1 MAERQDVERVA
12 QGIIEDATREFS
24 GIFLRLDFETP
35 RDDHEDACLWITP
48 GTDDREEINDIWG
61 FVIQMVQDAY
71 REDDIYLVA
80 RMRGVGT
87 IVRDR
92 SSDSD

>member
-12 QGIIEDATREFS
+12 QGITEEASREFPGMS
-24 GIFLRLDFETP
+24 LRLDFETP
-35 RDDHEDACLWITP
+35 RDDHEDAYLWITL

-61 FVIQMVQDAY
+61 FVIHMVQDAY
-71 REDDIYLVA
+71 KEHGIYLVA

-87 IVRDR
+87 IVRERR
-92 SSDSD
+92 SDAD

>member
-12 QGIIEDATREFS
+12 RGIIEDASREFPGVS
-24 GIFLRLDFETP
+24 LSLDFETP
-35 RDDHEDACLWITP
+35 RDDHEDAYLWITP

-61 FVIQMVQDAY
+61 FVIQMVQDAFQ
-71 REDDIYLVA
+71 EHDIYLVA
-80 RMRGVGT
+80 RMPGVGT

-92 SSDSD
+92 PSDAD

>member
-12 QGIIEDATREFS
+12 HGIIGDASREFPGVS
-24 GIFLRLDFETP
+24 LRLNFETP
-35 RDDHEDACLWITP
+35 RDDHEDAYLWITP

-71 REDDIYLVA
+71 QEHDIYLVA

-87 IVRDR
+87 IVRER
-92 SSDSD
+92 PSDAD

>member
-12 QGIIEDATREFS
+12 QGIIEGASREFPGVS
-24 GIFLRLDFETP
+24 LHLDFETP
-35 RDDHEDACLWITP
+35 RDDHEDAYLWITP

-61 FVIQMVQDAY
+61 FVIQLVQDAY
-71 REDDIYLVA
+71 QEHDIYLVA

-87 IVRDR
+87 ILPDR
-92 SSDSD
+92 PSDAD